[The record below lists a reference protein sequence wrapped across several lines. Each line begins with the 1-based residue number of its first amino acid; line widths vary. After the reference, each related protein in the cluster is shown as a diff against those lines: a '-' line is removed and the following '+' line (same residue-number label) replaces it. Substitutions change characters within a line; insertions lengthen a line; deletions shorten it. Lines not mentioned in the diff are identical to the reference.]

1 MSVGQAAAVARVA
14 IEKVARAD
22 TDVVSRETRRA
33 HQVQVA
39 SIPSSAAVS
48 VVVAAALHLRL
59 RKAEMV
65 AGAPAAVLLRK
76 WRRCWATGRTM
87 RTKPNQLRQ
96 PSAGGSEVSCLPFN
110 ICGGWRRRYANAT

>member
-1 MSVGQAAAVARVA
+1 MSVVQAAAVARVA
-14 IEKVARAD
+14 IVKVARAD
-22 TDVVSRETRRA
+22 TDVVSRETRRV
-33 HQVQVA
+33 HLVRVA

-48 VVVAAALHLRL
+48 VVVAAAHHLRL

-87 RTKPNQLRQ
+87 RTKLHQLR
-96 PSAGGSEVSCLPFN
+96 PPLAVGSEAPCLPLSVS
-110 ICGGWRRRYANAT
+110 GGWTRRYASAT